1 MILAYAPRARLVCSL
16 RSSPCWPSRAPCS
29 LFSASTLP
37 PISTCT
43 PSPPDTWSAPLS
55 CNLFRQCCSR
65 CWFQPY
71 DCAVIRFVELIQPAS
86 KLCQWARVGSV
97 VHGLSL
103 ATITGRWLGETPF
116 VQVSMTWALTCPETV
131 NQRPCMTR
139 DIETWLSDSTVGN
152 NSVVDRRSRRPVLSP
167 LRNNKQQQLNNNN
180 LPQWWQ
186 RQPASLLPPLTAR
199 RIFPIFYN
207 LWWAGRCPPT
217 KKNCPLSGGDSG
229 RKFRDIVVAYLAT
242 SLVNTNEYLGTGRIA
257 TDWLFMG
264 DYLMWHCAVL
274 KSAAAVVIPL
284 VLYVLWFSVDR
295 KPPKLPITAGEE
307 FEPHL
312 ISIWFF
318 GRTSSPF

>member
-1 MILAYAPRARLVCSL
+1 MHRARDWSVVCAVRTADPVVRRVRCFLPPPCHRSAPARRHRRTPGLHRFLVIYFASAAVAVD
-16 RSSPCWPSRAPCS
+16 SSHMTAPS
-29 LFSASTLP
+29 SASWSWFNQP
-37 PISTCT
+37 PNCVNGHV
-43 PSPPDTWSAPLS
+43 SAVWFMVCRWP
-55 CNLFRQCCSR
+55 QSR
-65 CWFQPY
+65 EGDWVRPHLCKLAWHGPWP
-71 DCAVIRFVELIQPAS
+71 VPKRLIRDHV
-86 KLCQWARVGSV
+86 W
-97 VHGLSL
+97 
-103 ATITGRWLGETPF
+103 
-116 VQVSMTWALTCPETV
+116 
-131 NQRPCMTR
+131 R

-295 KPPKLPITAGEE
+295 KPPKLPLTAGEE

-312 ISIWFF
+312 IIIWFF
-318 GRTSSPF
+318 GRTASPF